1 MTYDFNGFK
10 KEIKAI
16 EEWLKGEYHGVRTG
30 RATPFLLDNVIV
42 QSYGSKMPL
51 KQVAAVT
58 IEDARTLRVA
68 PWDKTQIKEIESAI
82 TIENLGVS
90 ISTDQQGIR
99 VTFPELTA
107 ESRAKLVK
115 VVKAKF
121 EEARV
126 SIRQARD
133 KVWSAIQDSEQEGKM
148 SEDDKFRS
156 KDELQ
161 KIIET
166 NNKTLDDIRSKKE
179 IEITN

>member
-1 MTYDFNGFK
+1 MTYDFNSFK
-10 KEIKAI
+10 KEIKAV

-30 RATPFLLDNVIV
+30 RATPFLLDNVVV

-58 IEDARTLRVA
+58 IEDARSLRVT
-68 PWDKTQIKEIESAI
+68 PWDKSQIKEIESAI
-82 TIENLGVS
+82 TVENLGVS

-99 VTFPELTA
+99 ITFPELTA

-133 KVWSAIQDSEQEGKM
+133 KVWSAIQDSEKAGEM

-161 KIIET
+161 KIIDAS
-166 NNKTLDDIRSKKE
+166 NKALEEIMGKKE
-179 IEITN
+179 AEITS

>member
-1 MTYDFNGFK
+1 MTYDFNPFK
-10 KEIKAI
+10 KQIKEV
-16 EEWLKGEYHGVRTG
+16 EEWLKSEYHGVRTG
-30 RATPFLLDNVIV
+30 RATPFLLDKVVVN
-42 QSYGSKMPL
+42 SYGSKLPL

-58 IEDARTLRVA
+58 IEDARSLRVA
-68 PWDKTQIKEIESAI
+68 PWDKSQIKEIESGI
-82 TIENLGVS
+82 TVENLGVS

-99 VTFPELTA
+99 ITFPELTA

-133 KVWSAIQDSEQEGKM
+133 KVWSAIQDSEKEGTLP
-148 SEDDKFRS
+148 EDEKFRA

-161 KIIET
+161 KIIDAS
-166 NNKTLDDIRSKKE
+166 NKTLEEIMAKKE
-179 IEITN
+179 TEITN